1 MATTTGGFSSE
12 GLALEAKT
20 LELESLSQKE
30 AIEIGEI
37 AMDMGFARGLGIAV
51 EVRLKD
57 WIVFHASLPGS
68 DKENDSWIARKEL
81 ERDGVGL
88 SLAHGSDKPT
98 CTATVTLDA
107 AGSASY
113 EFLIDGTATF
123 DFNASW
129 LPDPERLKPSVL
141 HIGTLVTI
149 VEPASTILYDW
160 AVKSAEFAPVVF
172 DPNVRS
178 SVVGDRNKYVAAV
191 EKWVGISSVV
201 KLSDDDISWLYPD
214 ESMDEVA
221 KRWIAGGTSLVVVT
235 RGAHGIIGYTEHGF
249 EEVESAKV
257 SVVDTVGA
265 GDTVG
270 AILVEGIIKHSVI
283 GLQGHVLN
291 AVLHRAAIAAGI
303 TVSRAGAQ
311 PPRLHELVEALD
323 A

>member
-1 MATTTGGFSSE
+1 MSIWVCGEVLIDILPIGPVVGG
-12 GLALEAKT
+12 GPANTAKALA
-20 LELESLSQKE
+20 
-30 AIEIGEI
+30 
-37 AMDMGFARGLGIAV
+37 RLGY
-51 EVRLKD
+51 EVD
-57 WIVFHASLPGS
+57 FIDGISTDAFGVS
-68 DKENDSWIARKEL
+68 ARKEL

-88 SLAHGSDKPT
+88 SLSLSSEKPT
-98 CTATVTLDA
+98 CTATVTLDSH
-107 AGSASY
+107 GSASY

-123 DFNASW
+123 DFSHSW

-149 VEPASTILYDW
+149 VEPAATVLYEW
-160 AVKSAEFAPVVF
+160 AIKTGEFAPIVF

-178 SVVGDRNKYVAAV
+178 SVVGDRDKYRAAV

-214 ESMDEVA
+214 QSMDKVA
-221 KRWIAGGTSLVVVT
+221 KGWIANGVSLVVIT
-235 RGAHGIIGYTEHGF
+235 RGANGIIGYTEHGF
-249 EEVESAKV
+249 EEVEGAKV
-257 SVVDTVGA
+257 SVIDTVGA

-270 AILVEGIIKHSVI
+270 AILVEGIIKHSVN
-283 GLQGHVLN
+283 GLAGHVLN

>member
-1 MATTTGGFSSE
+1 MSIWVCGEVLIDVLPTGPVVG
-12 GLALEAKT
+12 GGPANTAKALA
-20 LELESLSQKE
+20 
-30 AIEIGEI
+30 
-37 AMDMGFARGLGIAV
+37 RLGHDVDFIDGISTDAFGV
-51 EVRLKD
+51 M
-57 WIVFHASLPGS
+57 
-68 DKENDSWIARKEL
+68 ARKEL

-88 SLAHGSDKPT
+88 ALSLSSDKPT

-107 AGSASY
+107 HGSASY

-123 DFNASW
+123 DFAHSW

-149 VEPASTILYDW
+149 VEPASSILYDW
-160 AVKSAEFAPVVF
+160 AVKTAEFAPIVF
-172 DPNVRS
+172 DPNVRK
-178 SVVGDRNKYVAAV
+178 SVLGDRIAYRAAV
-191 EKWVGISSVV
+191 EKWVEISSVI
-201 KLSDDDISWLYPD
+201 KLSDDDISWLFPD

-221 KRWIAGGTSLVVVT
+221 QRWIANGASLVVVT
-235 RGAHGIIGYTEHGF
+235 RGAKGIIGYIEHGF
-249 EEVESAKV
+249 EEVDGAKV
-257 SVVDTVGA
+257 VVVDTVGA

-270 AILVEGIIKHSVI
+270 AILVEGIVTHSVD
-283 GLQGHVLN
+283 GLQGQVLN

>member
-1 MATTTGGFSSE
+1 MSIWVCGEVLIDVLPTGPVVG
-12 GLALEAKT
+12 GGPANTAKALA
-20 LELESLSQKE
+20 
-30 AIEIGEI
+30 
-37 AMDMGFARGLGIAV
+37 RLGHDVDFIDGISTDAFGV
-51 EVRLKD
+51 
-57 WIVFHASLPGS
+57 S
-68 DKENDSWIARKEL
+68 ARKEL

-88 SLAHGSDKPT
+88 SLALSSDKPT
-98 CTATVTLDA
+98 CTATVTLDSH
-107 AGSASY
+107 GSASY
-113 EFLIDGTATF
+113 EFLIADTATF
-123 DFNASW
+123 DFADTW

-149 VEPASTILYDW
+149 TEPASSILYQW
-160 AVKSAEFAPVVF
+160 AVKTSEFAPIVF

-178 SVVGDRNKYVAAV
+178 SVVGDRGTYCAAV
-191 EKWVGISSVV
+191 EKWVGISSVI

-221 KRWIAGGTSLVVVT
+221 QRWIAGGASLVVVT
-235 RGAHGIIGYTEHGF
+235 RGAKGIIGYTEHGF
-249 EEVESAKV
+249 EEVEGAKV

-270 AILVEGIIKHSVI
+270 AIVVEGIIKHSVS
-283 GLQGHVLN
+283 GLQGQVLN

>member
-1 MATTTGGFSSE
+1 MLIDILPTGPVVG
-12 GLALEAKT
+12 GGPANTAKALA
-20 LELESLSQKE
+20 
-30 AIEIGEI
+30 
-37 AMDMGFARGLGIAV
+37 RLGHDV
-51 EVRLKD
+51 EFIDGISTDAYGV
-57 WIVFHASLPGS
+57 S
-68 DKENDSWIARKEL
+68 ARKEL

-88 SLAHGSDKPT
+88 TLSLVSDKPT

-113 EFLIDGTATF
+113 QFLIDGTATF
-123 DFNASW
+123 DFNDSW

-149 VEPASTILYDW
+149 VEPASSILYQW
-160 AVKSAEFAPVVF
+160 AIKCAEFAPIVF

-178 SVVGDRNKYVAAV
+178 SVVGGREKYRSAV
-191 EKWVGISSVV
+191 EQWAAISSVI

-214 ESMDEVA
+214 ESMDQVA
-221 KRWIAGGTSLVVVT
+221 KRWIAAGSSLVVVT
-235 RGAHGIIGYTEHGF
+235 RGAQGIIGYTEHGY
-249 EEVESAKV
+249 EEVEGAKV
-257 SVVDTVGA
+257 TVVDTVGA

-283 GLQGHVLN
+283 GLQGQVLN